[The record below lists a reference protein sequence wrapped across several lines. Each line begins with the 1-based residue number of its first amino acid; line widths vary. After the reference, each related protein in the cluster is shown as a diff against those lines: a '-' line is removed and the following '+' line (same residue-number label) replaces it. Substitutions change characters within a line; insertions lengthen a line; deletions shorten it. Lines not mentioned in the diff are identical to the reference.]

1 MESVLQ
7 TVVIKLFKTL
17 SYDGLRFGHLGQ
29 CGVLR
34 VLKKVLILV
43 ELLLKRLLQFGDH
56 VRIVLRG
63 ELVNAIWL

>member
-1 MESVLQ
+1 
-7 TVVIKLFKTL
+7 
-17 SYDGLRFGHLGQ
+17 LGQ

-56 VRIVLRG
+56 VRIVLRR